1 MSNQIDYVT
10 FYKTKNCNKMEIP
23 LIVSSDGEY
32 KFENIVCNYNGIY
45 HISNSL
51 DFTITK

>member
-1 MSNQIDYVT
+1 MSNQIDYAT
-10 FYKTKNCNKMEIP
+10 FYKTKNCTKMEIP
-23 LIVSSDGEY
+23 LIVSTEGEY

-51 DFTITK
+51 DFNITK